1 MRRSARRK
9 PLRVVMEN
17 GEPSAVILGID
28 DYKALLE
35 RVEDAEDLKL
45 LERMRRRPL
54 AFRKLEEFLAA
65 YAPGV

>member
-9 PLRVVMEN
+9 PLRIVMEN
-17 GEPSAVILGID
+17 GEPSAVILAID

-45 LERMRRRPL
+45 LKQMRRRPL
-54 AFRKLEEFLAA
+54 AFRKIEEFLAA
-65 YAPGV
+65 YSPSV

>member
-9 PLRVVMEN
+9 PLRIVMEN
-17 GEPSAVILGID
+17 GEPSAVILAID

-45 LERMRRRPL
+45 LKQMRRRPL
-54 AFRKLEEFLAA
+54 AFRKIEEVLAA
-65 YAPGV
+65 YSPSV